1 MVPVVNV
8 VIMIITITANA
19 RGEGRGGRPAR
30 DAHGGMTLHRCP
42 CVPLDW
48 RLVRAGTAGLVV

>member
-8 VIMIITITANA
+8 VITIITITANA
-19 RGEGRGGRPAR
+19 RGEGRGGRPTR

-42 CVPLDW
+42 RVPLDW
-48 RLVRAGTAGLVV
+48 RLVV